1 MKYKD
6 LSDKDQDIVLHF
18 LNQDN
23 EYRMQNLF
31 DYEFV
36 VKNDEVIIK
45 STIATSEK

>member
-6 LSDKDQDIVLHF
+6 MSDEDQDIVLHF

-23 EYRMQNLF
+23 KYRMQNLF
-31 DYEFV
+31 DYDFK

-45 STIATSEK
+45 STIAASEK